1 MDNFRFRGLRKRL
14 IDELRAQNR
23 FDDKVLSVMENLP
36 RHAFL
41 DSSFAEWAYQDQ
53 AFQIAC
59 EQTISQP
66 STVALQTTLLNVL
79 PRQKVL
85 EVGTGSGYQAA
96 VLSLL
101 GGRVFTLE
109 RHDKLY
115 AQAKLTLKKLRLSHI
130 RCFLRDGFLGLPEMA
145 PFDRIIVT
153 AGAEELPMDLLHQL
167 KVGGIAVIPLGP
179 SGEEQRMLKITR
191 VNAEEFVQEDHGGC
205 AFVPFLPGLAE

>member
-1 MDNFRFRGLRKRL
+1 MDSFRHRGLRKRL

-23 FDDKVLSVMENLP
+23 FSDNVLTVMGNVP

-41 DSSFAEWAYQDQ
+41 DTSFAEWAYQDKP
-53 AFQIAC
+53 FKIAC

-66 STVALQTTLLNVL
+66 STVAFQTTLLDLL

-109 RHDKLY
+109 RHQKLFN
-115 AQAKLTLKKLRLSHI
+115 QAKLTLKKLRLNHV
-130 RCFLRDGFLGLPEMA
+130 RCYLRDGYLGLPEMA
-145 PFDRIIVT
+145 PFDRILVT
-153 AGAEELPMDLLHQL
+153 AGATDLPQELLNQL

-179 SGEEQRMLKITR
+179 DADHQRMLKITR
-191 VNAEEFVQEDHGGC
+191 ESETEFSSQDFGAC
-205 AFVPFLPGLAE
+205 AFVPFLSGLG